1 LSSCYNYT
9 ILTYFVKSY
18 LSPFCFCFIMNT
30 MFKLSLKKF
39 AKIKKHICE
48 HKKRY
53 LLVLGILL
61 IIVIFI
67 GGLTIG
73 YFSSKS
79 NKKSETQQIQQNVYV
94 NFALEIYDKIQT
106 EHWNKVSDEELSN
119 LFRLAAEKLLE
130 APQKLSS
137 ADKNGLATM
146 ITETTQNMEEAKKKE
161 FIASVA
167 NLVLVN
173 LKPFGRSALYT
184 QKLKQELA
192 NKVQNVNPE
201 NNLYSVLGVRE
212 GATQKELDDAYA
224 KKVSELTPQI
234 EKPEIKEE
242 MEKVEYAYKVLSD
255 EENKER
261 YDESK
266 TEPTVL
272 GKLIGSDVL
281 YLYMPRVS
289 PTTLNDLKRETEK
302 FDKGD
307 ELNNL
312 ILDLRGNIGG
322 SLDVLPYL
330 LGPFIGPNNY
340 AFELFKQGEYEPFKT
355 KFGWL
360 PSLVRY
366 KKVAILVDGNT
377 QSSAEVMTATFKK
390 YNVGIVIGTKTK
402 GWGTIEAVYKLENQI
417 NEEEEYSVFLV
428 NHLTVRDDGQSIE
441 ENGVE
446 PTIDISDKDWE
457 KQLLAYF
464 NHQEFVNAVKRTLNS
479 EPGKI

>member
-1 LSSCYNYT
+1 
-9 ILTYFVKSY
+9 
-18 LSPFCFCFIMNT
+18 
-30 MFKLSLKKF
+30 MFKFGFKKF
-39 AKIKKHICE
+39 GKIKKHIRE

-53 LLVLGILL
+53 LIISGILVLVIIFGGGAGIS
-61 IIVIFI
+61 
-67 GGLTIG
+67 
-73 YFSSKS
+73 YFYFKS
-79 NKKSETQQIQQNVYV
+79 HQKNPETQETQEKNIYV
-94 NFALEIYDKIQT
+94 NFALEIYDKIQK
-106 EHWNKVSDEELSN
+106 EHWNKVSDEELTN
-119 LFRLAAEKLLE
+119 LFKLAAEKLLGT
-130 APQKLSS
+130 PQKLSS
-137 ADKNGLATM
+137 ADKNGLTTM
-146 ITETTQNMEEAKKKE
+146 INEITQNMEEAKKKE
-161 FIASVA
+161 FVAGLA

-184 QKLKQELA
+184 KKLKQELA
-192 NKVQNVNPE
+192 DKVQNVNPQNDLYKTLELDE
-201 NNLYSVLGVRE
+201 NAS
-212 GATQKELDDAYA
+212 QKELDDAYG
-224 KKVSELTPQI
+224 KKIAELTPKT
-234 EKPEIKEE
+234 EESPEAKQEL
-242 MEKVEYAYKVLSD
+242 EKVNYAYEVLSD
-255 EENKER
+255 EKNRER
-261 YDESK
+261 YNDSK

-289 PTTLNDLKRETEK
+289 PTTLEDLKTETEK
-302 FDKGD
+302 FDKG
-307 ELNNL
+307 ETLNNL

-366 KKVAILVDGNT
+366 KKVAILIDENT

-390 YNVGIVIGTKTK
+390 YNVGIVVGTKTK

-417 NEEEEYSVFLV
+417 NADEEYSAFLV

-441 ENGVE
+441 GSGVD
-446 PTIDISDKDWE
+446 PTINISDKNWE
-457 KQLLAYF
+457 KQLSAYF
-464 NHQEFVNAVKRTLNS
+464 SYREFVDAIKQVLSS

>member
-1 LSSCYNYT
+1 MLRLN
-9 ILTYFVKSY
+9 
-18 LSPFCFCFIMNT
+18 
-30 MFKLSLKKF
+30 LKKIS
-39 AKIKKHICE
+39 KIKKHICE
-48 HKKRY
+48 HKKRC
-53 LLVLGILL
+53 LL
-61 IIVIFI
+61 ILGVLLIVIIFV
-67 GGLTIG
+67 GGLAIG
-73 YFSSKS
+73 YFSSKN
-79 NKKSETQQIQQNVYV
+79 NKNSETRQIQQDVYV
-94 NFALEIYDKIQT
+94 NFALEIYDKIQK

-119 LFRLAAEKLLE
+119 LFKLAAEKLLQ

-137 ADKNGLATM
+137 ADKNGLAAM

-184 QKLKQELA
+184 KQLKQELV

-201 NNLYSVLGVRE
+201 NNLYLTLGAEE
-212 GATQKELDDAYA
+212 GATQKELDGAYA

-234 EKPEIKEE
+234 EKPEVKEE

-266 TEPTVL
+266 AEPTVL

-281 YLYMPRVS
+281 YLHMPRVS
-289 PTTLNDLKRETEK
+289 PTTLNDLKNETEK
-302 FDKGD
+302 FDSGED
-307 ELNNL
+307 LNSL

-390 YNVGIVIGTKTK
+390 YNVGIVVGTTTK
-402 GWGTIEAVYKLENQI
+402 GWGTIEAVYGLENQI
-417 NEEEEYSVFLV
+417 SEEEEYSVFLV

-446 PTIDISDKDWE
+446 PTIDISTKDWE

-464 NHQEFVNAVKRTLNS
+464 DNQDFVNAVKKALNS

>member
-1 LSSCYNYT
+1 
-9 ILTYFVKSY
+9 
-18 LSPFCFCFIMNT
+18 M
-30 MFKLSLKKF
+30 LKINF
-39 AKIKKHICE
+39 AKIKKHILE

-53 LLVLGILL
+53 LLGLGVLL
-61 IIVIFI
+61 IVIIFV

-73 YFSSKS
+73 YFSSKN
-79 NKKSETQQIQQNVYV
+79 NKNSGAQQIQQNIYV
-94 NFALEIYDKIQT
+94 DFALEIYDKIQK
-106 EHWNKVSDEELSN
+106 EHWNKISDEELSN

-137 ADKNGLATM
+137 ADKNGLTIM
-146 ITETTQNMEEAKKKE
+146 IDEITKNMEETKKKE
-161 FIASVA
+161 FIAGVA

-201 NNLYSVLGVRE
+201 NNLYLTLGAEE
-212 GATQKELDDAYA
+212 GAAQKELDDAYA
-224 KKVSELTPQI
+224 KKVSELTPRI
-234 EKPEIKEE
+234 DDPAIKEE
-242 MEKVEYAYKVLSD
+242 MGKIEYAYKVLSD
-255 EENKER
+255 GENKER

-266 TEPTVL
+266 AEPTVL

-340 AFELFKQGEYEPFKT
+340 AFDLFKQDEYEPFKT

-390 YNVGIVIGTKTK
+390 YNVGIVVGTKTK

-417 NEEEEYSVFLV
+417 NENEEYSAFLV

-441 ENGVE
+441 GNGVE
-446 PTIDISDKDWE
+446 PTISISDKNWE
-457 KQLLAYF
+457 KQLSAYF
-464 NHQEFVNAVKRTLNS
+464 DDQGFIKAIKRALGS
-479 EPGKI
+479 DPGKI

>member
-1 LSSCYNYT
+1 LSS
-9 ILTYFVKSY
+9 
-18 LSPFCFCFIMNT
+18 FCFCLIINT
-30 MFKLSLKKF
+30 MLKISLKKF

-53 LLVLGILL
+53 LLILGALL
-61 IIVIFI
+61 IVIIFI
-67 GGLTIG
+67 GGLAIG
-73 YFSSKS
+73 YFSSRKDK
-79 NKKSETQQIQQNVYV
+79 NQKIEQAQEKNIYV
-94 NFALEIYDKIQT
+94 DFSLELYDKIQK

-119 LFRLAAEKLLE
+119 LFRLAAEKLLG
-130 APQKLSS
+130 APQKLASE
-137 ADKNGLATM
+137 DKNGLVIM
-146 ITETTQNMEEAKKKE
+146 IDEITKNMEEAKKKE

-201 NNLYSVLGVRE
+201 NNLYSTLKAEE

-224 KKVSELTPQI
+224 KKISELTPRI
-234 EKPEIKEE
+234 DDPAIKEE

-255 EENKER
+255 EENKKR

-266 TEPTVL
+266 AEPTVL

-281 YLYMPRVS
+281 YLYVPRIS
-289 PTTLNDLKRETEK
+289 PTTLNDLKNETEK
-302 FDKGD
+302 FDKGE

-360 PSLVRY
+360 PGLVRY

-417 NEEEEYSVFLV
+417 NENEEYSAFLV

-441 ENGVE
+441 GNGVE
-446 PTIDISDKDWE
+446 PTIDVSNKNWE
-457 KQLLAYF
+457 KQLSAYF
-464 NHQEFVNAVKRTLNS
+464 GYQKLIDAIKKALNS
-479 EPGKI
+479 DPGKV

>member
-1 LSSCYNYT
+1 MPK
-9 ILTYFVKSY
+9 ID
-18 LSPFCFCFIMNT
+18 
-30 MFKLSLKKF
+30 FK
-39 AKIKKHICE
+39 KIKKYIFE

-53 LLVLGILL
+53 LLILGILL
-61 IIVIFI
+61 IVVIFI

-73 YFSSKS
+73 YFSSRS
-79 NKKSETQQIQQNVYV
+79 NKDSETQKIQQNIYV
-94 NFALEIYDKIQT
+94 NFALEIYDKIQK

-119 LFRLAAEKLLE
+119 LFRLAAEKLLA

-146 ITETTQNMEEAKKKE
+146 ITEVTQNTEEAKRKE

-173 LKPFGRSALYT
+173 LKPFSRSALYT
-184 QKLKQELA
+184 KKLKQELA

-201 NNLYSVLGVRE
+201 NNLYSTLGTEE

-234 EKPEIKEE
+234 EKPEIKEQIKE
-242 MEKVEYAYKVLSD
+242 IEYAYKVLSD
-255 EENKER
+255 EENKQR

-266 TEPTVL
+266 AEPTVL
-272 GKLIGSDVL
+272 GKLIAPDVL

-289 PTTLNDLKRETEK
+289 PTTLNDLKKETEK
-302 FDKGD
+302 FDSGE
-307 ELNNL
+307 ELNSL

-322 SLDVLPYL
+322 SLDVLQYL

-366 KKVAILVDGNT
+366 KKVTILVDGNT

-390 YNVGIVIGTKTK
+390 YNVGIVVGIKTK
-402 GWGTIEAVYKLENQI
+402 GWGTIEAVYGLENQI
-417 NEEEEYSVFLV
+417 SEDEEYSVFLV

-441 ENGVE
+441 ENGVD

-464 NHQEFVNAVKRTLNS
+464 DNQDFVNAVKKALNS
-479 EPGKI
+479 KPGKI

>member
-1 LSSCYNYT
+1 MLKFDFGKMKKY
-9 ILTYFVKSY
+9 ILG
-18 LSPFCFCFIMNT
+18 
-30 MFKLSLKKF
+30 
-39 AKIKKHICE
+39 

-53 LLVLGILL
+53 LLGLGILL
-61 IIVIFI
+61 IIAIFI

-73 YFSSKS
+73 YFSSKR
-79 NKKSETQQIQQNVYV
+79 NKNSEAQQAQQNIYV
-94 NFALEIYDKIQT
+94 NFTLEIYDKIQK

-137 ADKNGLATM
+137 ADKNGLTAM
-146 ITETTQNMEEAKKKE
+146 IDEIIKNMEEPKKKE
-161 FIASVA
+161 FIASIA

-184 QKLKQELA
+184 KKLKQELA
-192 NKVQNVNPE
+192 DKVQNINPE
-201 NNLYSVLGVRE
+201 NNLYLTLGTKE

-224 KKVSELTPQI
+224 KKVSELTPRI
-234 EKPEIKEE
+234 DDPAIKEE
-242 MEKVEYAYKVLSD
+242 MKKVEYAYGVLSD

-266 TEPTVL
+266 AEPTVL
-272 GKLIGSDVL
+272 GKLISSGIL
-281 YLYMPRVS
+281 YLYVPRVS
-289 PTTLNDLKRETEK
+289 PMTLNDLKKETEK
-302 FDKGD
+302 FDKG
-307 ELNNL
+307 ENLNSL

-330 LGPFIGPNNY
+330 LGPFIGPNAY
-340 AFELFKQGEYEPFKT
+340 AFELFKQGDYEPFKT

-377 QSSAEVMTATFKK
+377 QSSAEVMTAAFKK
-390 YNVGIVIGTKTK
+390 YNVGIVVGTTTK
-402 GWGTIEAVYKLENQI
+402 GWGTIEAVYGLENQI
-417 NEEEEYSVFLV
+417 SENEEYSVFLV

-446 PTIDISDKDWE
+446 PTINVSDKNWE

-464 NHQEFVNAVKRTLNS
+464 DNQGFVSAIKETLNS